1 MNGKQKNMSK
11 TENGKELKTSPEAT
25 SRGLKRVNSDHR
37 KHLKNL
43 TLKDCKSRVNIMLD
57 ADIVEFFKEQAAQ
70 KGSLPYQTQIN
81 QALRQFVENAGE
93 PNNEVITMK
102 MLDNPAFIST
112 LAEKL
117 KAA

>member
-1 MNGKQKNMSK
+1 MSK
-11 TENGKELKTSPEAT
+11 TENGKELETSAEAKK
-25 SRGLKRVNSDHR
+25 RGLKRVNSDHR

-57 ADIVEFFKEQAAQ
+57 ADIVEFFKEQASK

-81 QALRQFVENAGE
+81 QALRQFVENAKDS
-93 PNNEVITMK
+93 NNEVITMK
-102 MLDNPAFIST
+102 MLDNPFFIST

-117 KAA
+117 KAV

>member
-1 MNGKQKNMSK
+1 MSK
-11 TENGKELKTSPEAT
+11 TENGKELETSAEAKA
-25 SRGLKRVNSDHR
+25 RGLKRVSGDHR

-57 ADIVEFFKEQAAQ
+57 ADIVEFFKEQASK

-81 QALRQFVENAGE
+81 QALRQFVENSKDS
-93 PNNEVITMK
+93 NNEVITMK
-102 MLDNPAFIST
+102 MLDNPFFIST

-117 KAA
+117 KAV

>member
-1 MNGKQKNMSK
+1 MSK
-11 TENGKELKTSPEAT
+11 TKNGNDLKTSPEAKA
-25 SRGLKRVNSDHR
+25 RGLVRVNGDHR

-57 ADIVEFFKEQAAQ
+57 ADIIEFFKQQASE

-81 QALRQFVENAGE
+81 QALRQFMENAKE
-93 PNNEVITMK
+93 PKGEVITMK
-102 MLDNPAFIST
+102 MLDNPDFISA

-117 KAA
+117 KAV

>member
-1 MNGKQKNMSK
+1 MNKI
-11 TENGKELKTSPEAT
+11 ENGKELETSAEAKL
-25 SRGLKRVNSDHR
+25 RGLKRVNNEHR

-43 TLKDCKSRVNIMLD
+43 SLKDCKSRVNIMLD
-57 ADIVEFFKEQAAQ
+57 ADIVDFFKEQATN

-81 QALRQFVENAGE
+81 QALRQFVENAKE
-93 PNNEVITMK
+93 PNNEVVTMK
-102 MLDNPAFIST
+102 MLDNPRFISV

>member
-1 MNGKQKNMSK
+1 MNK
-11 TENGKELKTSPEAT
+11 TENGSNLETSAEAK
-25 SRGLKRVNSDHR
+25 SRGLKRVTSDHR

-57 ADIVEFFKEQAAQ
+57 ADIVEFFKEQAAN

-81 QALRQFVENAGE
+81 QALRQFVENAKE

-102 MLDNPAFIST
+102 MLDNPSFIST

>member
-1 MNGKQKNMSK
+1 MSKIKNGKGL
-11 TENGKELKTSPEAT
+11 ETSAEAKA
-25 SRGLKRVNSDHR
+25 RGLKRVNSDHR

-57 ADIVEFFKEQAAQ
+57 ADIIEFFKEQASA

-81 QALRQFVENAGE
+81 QALRQFVENAKE
-93 PNNEVITMK
+93 PKGEVITMK

>member
-1 MNGKQKNMSK
+1 MSK
-11 TENGKELKTSPEAT
+11 TENGKELETSAEAKA
-25 SRGLKRVNSDHR
+25 RGLKRVSGDHR

-57 ADIVEFFKEQAAQ
+57 ADIVEFFKEQASK

-81 QALRQFVENAGE
+81 QALRQFVENAKDS
-93 PNNEVITMK
+93 NNEVITMK
-102 MLDNPAFIST
+102 MLDNPFFIST

-117 KAA
+117 KAV

>member
-1 MNGKQKNMSK
+1 MSK
-11 TENGKELKTSPEAT
+11 TENGKESETSAEAKV
-25 SRGLKRVNSDHR
+25 RGLKRVNSDHR

-57 ADIVEFFKEQAAQ
+57 ADIVEFFKEQASK

-81 QALRQFVENAGE
+81 QALRQFVENAKDS
-93 PNNEVITMK
+93 NNEVITMK
-102 MLDNPAFIST
+102 MLDNPFFIST

-117 KAA
+117 KAV

>member
-1 MNGKQKNMSK
+1 MNKTKNGNELETS
-11 TENGKELKTSPEAT
+11 TEAK

-43 TLKDCKSRVNIMLD
+43 SLKDCKSRVNIMLD
-57 ADIVEFFKEQAAQ
+57 ADIVEFFKQQAAT

-81 QALRQFVENAGE
+81 QALRQFMDNANE
-93 PNNEVITMK
+93 PKNEVITMK
-102 MLDNPAFIST
+102 MLDNPDFISI

>member
-1 MNGKQKNMSK
+1 MSK
-11 TENGKELKTSPEAT
+11 TKNGKELKTSAEAKA
-25 SRGLKRVNSDHR
+25 RGLKRVTGDHR

-43 TLKDCKSRVNIMLD
+43 TLKDCKSRENIMLD
-57 ADIVEFFKEQAAQ
+57 ADIIEFFKQQASA

-81 QALRQFVENAGE
+81 QALRQFMENAKE
-93 PNNEVITMK
+93 PNNKVITMK
-102 MLDNPAFIST
+102 MLDNPAFISA

>member
-1 MNGKQKNMSK
+1 MSK
-11 TENGKELKTSPEAT
+11 TENGEELETSAEAK

-43 TLKDCKSRVNIMLD
+43 TLKDCKSRVNILLD
-57 ADIVEFFKEQAAQ
+57 ADIVEFFKEKASK

-81 QALRQFVENAGE
+81 QALRQFVENAKDS
-93 PNNEVITMK
+93 NNEVITMK
-102 MLDNPAFIST
+102 MLDNPFFIST

-117 KAA
+117 KAV

>member
-1 MNGKQKNMSK
+1 MRQTKNGKDL
-11 TENGKELKTSPEAT
+11 ETSAEAKA
-25 SRGLKRVNSDHR
+25 RGLVRVSNDHR

-57 ADIVEFFKEQAAQ
+57 ADIIEFFKQQASA
-70 KGSLPYQTQIN
+70 KGGLPYQTQIN
-81 QALRQFVENAGE
+81 QALRQFMENAKE

>member
-1 MNGKQKNMSK
+1 MNK
-11 TENGKELKTSPEAT
+11 TENGKDLETSAEAKAQ
-25 SRGLKRVNSDHR
+25 GLKRVNSDHR

-57 ADIVEFFKEQAAQ
+57 ADIVEFFKEQASK

-81 QALRQFVENAGE
+81 QALRQFVENAKDS
-93 PNNEVITMK
+93 NNEVITMK
-102 MLDNPAFIST
+102 MLDNPFFIST

-117 KAA
+117 KAV

>member
-1 MNGKQKNMSK
+1 MNKI
-11 TENGKELKTSPEAT
+11 ENGKDLETSAEAK

-57 ADIVEFFKEQAAQ
+57 ADIVEFFKEQAAN

-81 QALRQFVENAGE
+81 QALRRFVENANL
-93 PNNEVITMK
+93 PKNEVITMN
-102 MLDNPAFIST
+102 MLDNPAFISS

>member
-1 MNGKQKNMSK
+1 MNK
-11 TENGKELKTSPEAT
+11 TENGSKIETSAEAV
-25 SRGLKRVNSDHR
+25 SRGLKRVNGDHR

-57 ADIVEFFKEQAAQ
+57 ADIVEFFKEQAAN

-81 QALRQFVENAGE
+81 QALRQFVENANQ
-93 PNNEVITMK
+93 PKNEVITMN
-102 MLDNPAFIST
+102 MLDNPAFISA